1 MRVRYSFSSRM
12 TGRARLVHTNQH
24 RVAVPKIIVEVIKKS
39 DIVLEILDARFI
51 DATRNSEVEN
61 IIKSGGKK
69 IIFVIN
75 KSDLVDEE
83 KLKNEIKE
91 KKIFPYAIISCL
103 KRAGSRDLRERIK
116 IEVNKMKIFDMHK
129 IAYVGIVGYPN
140 TGKSSLIN
148 FLTGSSAAATS
159 SVAGY
164 TKGIKKIKLTKD
176 ILLLDS
182 PGVIPP
188 QEDSQVQTDLEMQMK
203 HTKINVKTFDKVKDP
218 DLIVQNLLNEY
229 RGLLEKFYNIDAE
242 GDAEILLETLGKRNN
257 FLKKGNVVDIDRTAR
272 LVIKDWQQGRIRQ
285 SPIKSQDI

>member
-12 TGRARLVHTNQH
+12 TGRARLSNTNKH
-24 RVAVPKIIVEVIKKS
+24 KKHVPKIIVEVINKS

-51 DATRNSEVEN
+51 DQTRNSEVEN
-61 IIKSGGKK
+61 IIKNNGKK
-69 IIFVIN
+69 IIYVLN
-75 KSDLVDEE
+75 KSDLVSLDV
-83 KLKNEIKE
+83 LKKEIKE
-91 KKIFPYAIISCL
+91 KSIFPYAIISCL
-103 KRAGSRDLRERIK
+103 KRSGSRDLRERIK

-148 FLTGSSAAATS
+148 FLTGSSAATTS

-188 QEDSQVQTDLEMQMK
+188 KEDSNVQTDPKIQKK
-203 HTKINVKTFDKVKDP
+203 HAIINVRTFNKVKNP

-229 RGLLEKFYNIDAE
+229 PNILEKYYNIEAN

-257 FLKKGNVVDIDRTAR
+257 FLKKGNLIDLDRTAR
-272 LVIKDWQQGRIRQ
+272 LVIKDWQQGK
-285 SPIKSQDI
+285 IKNR